1 MVFLTLVS
9 IDNQMFEIDIE
20 NLKISN
26 FLFHIYDLDKTNKL
40 IHINTNGNFLDL
52 IVKFLKFYHKNPYI
66 SLQSPIPKNFN
77 NALFIFNDKVFKEEF
92 YINLLQNLEINKC
105 IELLKIVNYLGI
117 SPLNELLCS
126 KIANLIRD

>member
-1 MVFLTLVS
+1 MVFLTLAS

-40 IHINTNGNFLDL
+40 IHINANGNFLYL
-52 IVKFLKFYHKNPYI
+52 IVKFLKFYNTNPYN
-66 SLQSPIPKNFN
+66 SLQSPIPKNYN

-117 SPLNELLCS
+117 SPLNELLCA